1 MKALRRSALVI
12 FVIAGLLSAGYLVY
26 PGFISSSGGTAPTDE
41 STLDKTQPQ
50 DLASFYSQKPVWKD
64 CEGSNT
70 NARCGDIQVPLDW
83 NNPGAGSINIA
94 VAINPTATPNS
105 SPYLLMNPGGPG
117 GSGRDWVLKYLSSLG
132 TKKLRDSYNIV
143 GFDPR
148 GVGASS
154 SVKCY
159 SVEKTKSFLYDSSP
173 YELGSDQDIN
183 FSKNAIKDYGQACL
197 KNTGALLGHVDTP
210 SAARDMDIIRA
221 VLGSKK
227 LNYLGFSYGTLLGLT
242 YAAYF
247 PKNVGR
253 FVLDGVVDPTVT
265 PSEDSLNQ
273 LRGFQSA
280 MKAYL
285 ADCIKNTAN
294 CPFKGLSVDAAM
306 DKIGTDFLGYLEK
319 KTVVTTEKGREL
331 SLNSGFTGMI
341 AALYSKDNWTY
352 LTQAFQEFFKAKK
365 DGRIFILLADMYFA
379 YDDNTNTFDG
389 NENDAFRA
397 INCLDSRESGKM
409 SDMIA
414 QNKKAL
420 QVSKV
425 FGRYWQYG
433 GLACYSWPFNLV
445 PSPKDYSAKDAPS
458 MLVVGTTNDPAT
470 PYSQAVNVAN
480 KVLAHGRL
488 LTYKGEGHTAYG
500 SSNSCVDNTVDD
512 FLIKGTLPNK
522 NKTC

>member
-1 MKALRRSALVI
+1 MKLLRNLVLVVFI
-12 FVIAGLLSAGYLVY
+12 IAGLLSAGYLVY
-26 PGFISSSGGTAPTDE
+26 PSLVSSNPEVTPTDE
-41 STLDKTQPQ
+41 STLALSTPK
-50 DLASFYSQKPVWKD
+50 DLAGFYAQKPLWND
-64 CEGSNT
+64 CPGSNT
-70 NARCGDIQVPLDW
+70 NARCGFIQVPLDW
-83 NNPGAGSINIA
+83 NKPGAGAIKIA
-94 VAINPTATPNS
+94 VAINPTANPEN

-117 GSGRDWVLKYLSSLG
+117 GSGRDWVLKYLNSLG
-132 TKKLRDSYNIV
+132 TQKMRDSYNIV

-148 GVGASS
+148 GVGASTP
-154 SVKCY
+154 VKCY
-159 SVEKTKSFLYDSSP
+159 TEARNTMFLYDSSP

-183 FSKNAIKDYGQACL
+183 FSKKAIKDFGQACL
-197 KNTGALLGHVDTP
+197 KNTGAVLGHVDTQ
-210 SAARDMDIIRA
+210 SAAKDMDIIRA

-273 LRGFQSA
+273 LKGFQSA
-280 MKAYL
+280 MRAYL
-285 ADCIKNTAN
+285 ADCIKYTAG
-294 CPFKGLSVDAAM
+294 CPFKGMTVDAAM

-319 KTVVTTEKGREL
+319 KTIVTTQKGREL

-352 LTQAFQEFFKAKK
+352 LTQAFQEFFKPKK
-365 DGRIFILLADMYFA
+365 DGRIFLLLADMYFA
-379 YDDNTNTFDG
+379 YDDSTNTFDG
-389 NENDAFRA
+389 NENEAFRA

-433 GLACYSWPFNLV
+433 GLACYAWPFNLV
-445 PSPKDYSAKDAPS
+445 PGPKDYSAKDAPS

-480 KVLAHGRL
+480 KVLANGRL

-512 FLIKGTLPNK
+512 FLIKGTLPTK